1 MEGRWLVKEYVY
13 DTKPKSRSVQEGML
27 AVKKDARYAKFSLN
41 GMDYGAHAVDTD
53 WEQSQ
58 ETWNIRQS

>member
-13 DTKPKSRSVQEGML
+13 VTKPKSRSVQEGML
-27 AVKKDARYAKFSLN
+27 AVKKDARYVKFSLN

-53 WEQSQ
+53 FVQSQ
-58 ETWNIRQS
+58 EIKGTN

>member
-1 MEGRWLVKEYVY
+1 
-13 DTKPKSRSVQEGML
+13 ML

-53 WEQSQ
+53 
-58 ETWNIRQS
+58 